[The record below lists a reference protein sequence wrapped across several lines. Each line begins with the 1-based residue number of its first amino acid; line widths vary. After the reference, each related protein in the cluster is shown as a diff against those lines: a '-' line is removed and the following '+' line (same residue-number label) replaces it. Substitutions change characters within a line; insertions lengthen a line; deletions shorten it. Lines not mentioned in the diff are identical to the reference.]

1 MSGTRRVLLGIAA
14 AGLVSTTAG
23 CAAVSL
29 GDVLGAVGALGEVTS
44 PRAAE
49 ASGYEMVPGR
59 EYVGTQVVARLSLFG
74 ESDSDQCGLSLKQV
88 WRPDP
93 LVDGPR
99 ALAGPGVSLWGSRA
113 SVFGSGVDALGP
125 EASLLGPSLGWATGI
140 GVRVQPLEALKHP
153 VTAAR
158 LQSGRSAWSFDRDS
172 CPAYP
177 ETPR

>member
-1 MSGTRRVLLGIAA
+1 MSTMRRGLLGIAT
-14 AGLVSTTAG
+14 AGLAFTTAG

-29 GDVLGAVGALGEVTS
+29 GDVIGAVAAVGEVTK
-44 PRAAE
+44 PGTAK

-59 EYVGTQVVARLSLFG
+59 EYVGTQVVTRLSLFG

-93 LVDGPR
+93 QLDGPR
-99 ALAGPGVSLWGSRA
+99 ALAGPGLSLWGSRA
-113 SVFGSGVDALGP
+113 GVFGSGISALGP
-125 EASLLGPSLGWATGI
+125 EASLLGPSLGWATAI
-140 GVRVQPLEALKHP
+140 GVRAQPLEALKHP

-158 LQSGRSAWSFDRDS
+158 LQSGPVGWSFDRDS